1 MAGDTIDQKIEE
13 NLTYDYL
20 HSSEENFWSILY
32 LTGYLTRDKEEKESA
47 DGKITL
53 KIPNKEIREI
63 LRQQYRIGLVIQRN
77 YKIESIY
84 LMQYGTVMSR
94 L

>member
-47 DGKITL
+47 RWKDHIEDSK
-53 KIPNKEIREI
+53 
-63 LRQQYRIGLVIQRN
+63 QRD
-77 YKIESIY
+77 
-84 LMQYGTVMSR
+84 TR
-94 L
+94 DF